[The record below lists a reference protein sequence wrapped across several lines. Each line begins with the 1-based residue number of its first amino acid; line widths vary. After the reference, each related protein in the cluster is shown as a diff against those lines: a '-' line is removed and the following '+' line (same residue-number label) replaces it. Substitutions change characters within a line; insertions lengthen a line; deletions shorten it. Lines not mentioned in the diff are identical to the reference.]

1 MPSRRV
7 ARTVLALSVPLVLTL
22 TACTGGD
29 ADIDSGDGQ
38 GFVSGDGSAQVI
50 DAADRVT
57 APELAG
63 QTLDGD
69 TLDVADFGDD
79 VVVLNLWASWCPPCR
94 AEAPA
99 LQEVYTDFRSQG
111 VQFVGLN
118 SKDQE
123 AAAVAFEKNFG
134 ITYPS
139 LVDDTGELQLAFYD
153 SVPASSI
160 PWTLVIDR
168 DGLIAARILGPSTY
182 SELSD
187 LVDEV
192 ASER

>member
-1 MPSRRV
+1 MALPILLRAGLV
-7 ARTVLALSVPLVLTL
+7 AVPLLLVLAG
-22 TACTGGD
+22 CTGD
-29 ADIDSGDGQ
+29 NDVESGGGQ

-50 DAADRVT
+50 DEADRVA
-57 APELAG
+57 APDVAG
-63 QTLDGD
+63 TTLDGD
-69 TLDVADFGDD
+69 GLALADFAGD
-79 VVVLNLWASWCPPCR
+79 VVVLNLWASWCGPCR
-94 AEAPA
+94 AEAAA
-99 LQEVYTDFRSQG
+99 LQQVYTDSRSRG
-111 VQFVGLN
+111 VEFLGIN
-118 SKDQE
+118 NEDDA

-168 DGLIAARILGPSTY
+168 DGLIAARVLGPSTY
-182 SELSD
+182 SELSN